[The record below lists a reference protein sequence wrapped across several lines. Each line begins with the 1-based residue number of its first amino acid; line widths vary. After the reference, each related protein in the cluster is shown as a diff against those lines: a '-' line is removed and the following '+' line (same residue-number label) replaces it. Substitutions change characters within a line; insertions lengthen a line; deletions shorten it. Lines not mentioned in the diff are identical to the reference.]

1 MNSWWVIRPF
11 SGVFMFKSFIEKKK
25 TEKKVYM
32 SGESEDL
39 DKFLRIF
46 PISGWQIRH
55 QMSKESKTM
64 CRTGNRW

>member
-1 MNSWWVIRPF
+1 MYLCLNLPL
-11 SGVFMFKSFIEKKK
+11 KKK

-39 DKFLRIF
+39 DKFPRIF

-55 QMSKESKTM
+55 QMSKESKTI
-64 CRTGNRW
+64 CRTGNGW

>member
-1 MNSWWVIRPF
+1 
-11 SGVFMFKSFIEKKK
+11 
-25 TEKKVYM
+25 M

-39 DKFLRIF
+39 DKFPRIF

-64 CRTGNRW
+64 RRTGNCW

>member
-1 MNSWWVIRPF
+1 MYLCLNLPL
-11 SGVFMFKSFIEKKK
+11 KKKK

-39 DKFLRIF
+39 DKFPRIF

-55 QMSKESKTM
+55 QMSKESKTI
-64 CRTGNRW
+64 CRTGNGW